1 MTAGAD
7 VVVTTLSSVAT
18 VPPHALKSMKQIRSR
33 TEGKTIAVFLDYD
46 GTLTPIVADP
56 EKAILSDAMRRVL
69 KTLSERLPIAVISG
83 RDLPDVQ
90 RMTGIQ
96 GIFYA
101 GSHGFD
107 IAGPEGMHMN
117 HQKGTEFLPSLDKAE
132 KDLEDGLAAIEGAR
146 VERKKFAIA
155 VHYRNVKEGEVDSV
169 KRNVEEVASRY
180 PDLRRSGGKKIFELQ
195 PKIDWHKGKALLWLL
210 EMMDLDKPD
219 VVPFYIGD
227 DLTDENAFR
236 SLKGLGIGIV
246 VMERPRA
253 SEAQY
258 RLSDTDEVER
268 FLRGL
273 IQRQSR
279 NPNLPTTETKAS
291 SGVKGS
297 DPFSSALS

>member
-1 MTAGAD
+1 M
-7 VVVTTLSSVAT
+7 TTLSSVAT
-18 VPPHALKSMKQIRSR
+18 VPPRALKSMKEIRSR

-56 EKAILSDAMRRVL
+56 EMATLSDSMRRVL
-69 KTLSERLPIAVISG
+69 KALSERFPIAVISG

-90 RMTGIQ
+90 RMASIQ

-117 HQKGTEFLPSLDKAE
+117 HQKGTEFVPALDKVE
-132 KDLEDGLAAIEGAR
+132 KELEEKLGTIKGAR

-155 VHYRNVKEGEVDSV
+155 VHYRNVKEDEVKSV
-169 KRNVEEVASRY
+169 KRTVEEVSSRY

-195 PKIDWHKGKALLWLL
+195 PKIDWHKGKALRWLL
-210 EMMDLDKPD
+210 EMMDLDQPE
-219 VVPFYIGD
+219 VLPFYIGD
-227 DLTDENAFR
+227 DVTDEDAFK

-246 VMERPRA
+246 VMDKPRPT
-253 SEAQY
+253 EAQY

-273 IQRQSR
+273 IQMQSR
-279 NPNLPTTETKAS
+279 NSNLPTTETKANP
-291 SGVKGS
+291 GIMGS
-297 DPFSSALS
+297 APFS